1 MRLEILEQETWMSTT
16 QELLPTLLKQLSKG
30 LVLDITRLNQFL
42 TVCHKVLTETYQGSP
57 HQLSDLPPPLIRVQ
71 RTHRVNQ
78 APQVLVWGIN
88 WEDRLCNK
96 KTKQLK
102 QAMDLKGKQDT

>member
-1 MRLEILEQETWMSTT
+1 MVGFHNALRNFRTGNLDVHDAG
-16 QELLPTLLKQLSKG
+16 TLID
-30 LVLDITRLNQFL
+30 VI
-42 TVCHKVLTETYQGSP
+42 EGSP

-102 QAMDLKGKQDT
+102 QAMDLNGKQDT